1 MKIDYM
7 YGEFRMKYIDYSLLD
22 KYGCNVRISVVFG
35 DVGILGLKFRNMNFE
50 KYIYIEIFY

>member
-22 KYGCNVRISVVFG
+22 KYGCNVRISVMFG

-50 KYIYIEIFY
+50 KYIY